1 VQVILSQTSGIPLYE
16 QITEQLRAAI
26 LRGELAEGTQLT
38 SLRQLA
44 RDLRV
49 SLITTTRAY
58 NDLAA
63 SGLIANVPGRG
74 SYVLAVDREAAR
86 AEATRALRD
95 QLGRAV
101 GTAVTAGIEPAAL
114 HLLLDEAW
122 NEQHDH

>member
-1 VQVILSQTSGIPLYE
+1 MQVILSQTSGTPLYE

-95 QLGRAV
+95 QLGRVV
-101 GTAVTAGIEPAAL
+101 GTAVTAGIELAAL
-114 HLLLDEAW
+114 HLLLDEVW
-122 NEQHDH
+122 NEHHDH